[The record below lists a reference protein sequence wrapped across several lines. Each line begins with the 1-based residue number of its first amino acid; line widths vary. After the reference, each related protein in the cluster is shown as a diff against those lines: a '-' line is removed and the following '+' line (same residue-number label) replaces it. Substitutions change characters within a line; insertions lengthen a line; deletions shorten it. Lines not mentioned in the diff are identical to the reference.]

1 MTFASTS
8 SVVVYGAREPSFG
21 VVATTGNHQAFRV
34 TGESLKF
41 DLTKEASEEI
51 NDTRTIDGEVIVNA
65 ATSGSINSEVYYG
78 ADFSALLEDVLQSS
92 FVAFGTNGVGTA
104 VSVDI
109 TTTTITASVAPTG
122 NNAFTGLQKGQ
133 WFRISSA
140 GANNGKLLRVSTTTA
155 PTSTVITLD
164 TNTPGTAATGE
175 SIQIQSSRLT
185 HGTTKR
191 YWSLERRNTDIG
203 LFTVYRGQAP
213 SRMSLSFSSGARS
226 TATFDFMG
234 KNSASNTSTYLPGT
248 TTAASTYNIHA
259 GVGGA
264 VNALWL
270 DGAPATAFFKSI
282 SLSFDNSMRA
292 IDAMN
297 NLGAV
302 GVGNGTIA
310 LTADVQLY
318 LEDAS
323 VYNKFIANTATSII
337 FSSIDESGNGYV
349 FTIPKA
355 NLSDYTSNADGKDQE
370 QMIDATLTA
379 LRDSSNATAGL
390 RKAIFIDRVGA
401 ALTAI

>member
-1 MTFASTS
+1 
-8 SVVVYGAREPSFG
+8 
-21 VVATTGNHQAFRV
+21 
-34 TGESLKF
+34 
-41 DLTKEASEEI
+41 
-51 NDTRTIDGEVIVNA
+51 
-65 ATSGSINSEVYYG
+65 
-78 ADFSALLEDVLQSS
+78 
-92 FVAFGTNGVGTA
+92 
-104 VSVDI
+104 
-109 TTTTITASVAPTG
+109 
-122 NNAFTGLQKGQ
+122 
-133 WFRISSA
+133 
-140 GANNGKLLRVSTTTA
+140 
-155 PTSTVITLD
+155 
-164 TNTPGTAATGE
+164 
-175 SIQIQSSRLT
+175 
-185 HGTTKR
+185 
-191 YWSLERRNTDIG
+191 
-203 LFTVYRGQAP
+203 
-213 SRMSLSFSSGARS
+213 
-226 TATFDFMG
+226 
-234 KNSASNTSTYLPGT
+234 
-248 TTAASTYNIHA
+248 
-259 GVGGA
+259 
-264 VNALWL
+264 
-270 DGAPATAFFKSI
+270 
-282 SLSFDNSMRA
+282 MRA